1 MVAHCC
7 WKLIFIFLFN
17 CPYKILFICFFF
29 SILLL
34 SNLSKTH
41 HTQQIHELSTLSNSH
56 LSVSPSPSRLEPQ
69 CHQTHWSSIIQ
80 NSVSLHFN
88 KDLLF
93 VAREPLEDS
102 LILLVEDSTNKDPQ
116 LLGHIV
122 ILVSAIEKQ
131 LDEHHVASS
140 SIFIFIF
147 IADLHLCGSV
157 VVWLCWWWFVWWFL
171 ANLDFW

>member
-1 MVAHCC
+1 M
-7 WKLIFIFLFN
+7 
-17 CPYKILFICFFF
+17 
-29 SILLL
+29 
-34 SNLSKTH
+34 
-41 HTQQIHELSTLSNSH
+41 
-56 LSVSPSPSRLEPQ
+56 
-69 CHQTHWSSIIQ
+69 
-80 NSVSLHFN
+80 SLHFN

-147 IADLHLCGSV
+147 IADLHLRGSV
-157 VVWLCWWWFVWWFL
+157 VVWLCWW
-171 ANLDFW
+171 

>member
-1 MVAHCC
+1 M
-7 WKLIFIFLFN
+7 
-17 CPYKILFICFFF
+17 
-29 SILLL
+29 
-34 SNLSKTH
+34 
-41 HTQQIHELSTLSNSH
+41 
-56 LSVSPSPSRLEPQ
+56 
-69 CHQTHWSSIIQ
+69 
-80 NSVSLHFN
+80 SLHFN

-147 IADLHLCGSV
+147 IADLHLRRSV
-157 VVWLCWWWFVWWFL
+157 VVWLYWW
-171 ANLDFW
+171 